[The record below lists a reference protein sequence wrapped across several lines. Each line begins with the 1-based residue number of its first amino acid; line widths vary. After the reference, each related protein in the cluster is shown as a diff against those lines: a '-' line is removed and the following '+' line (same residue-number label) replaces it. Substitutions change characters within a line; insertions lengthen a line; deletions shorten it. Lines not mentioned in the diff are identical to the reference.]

1 MMRVH
6 RRDATHNCHGR
17 RRQFSPLI
25 SVFPCALHPF
35 PDSIMSSN
43 VSPIL
48 FYWGFS
54 PWASKV
60 TAYLALRSIPHSE
73 CDQPITLPRPDI
85 KALGVNYRRI
95 PVLAIGRDIY
105 CDTLCI
111 LSSLEKLFP
120 SSTIS
125 ADNPTEAALEHLLEK
140 WTDVVVFKPA
150 ADAIPSA
157 LPLCQDPAFIK
168 DRTELWGR
176 DWDPKESD
184 KLRPA
189 GLANLQANFEFLE
202 QLLGDGREWV
212 IGGQGPK
219 LADIHGEQS
228 QTVVEDGMTDNIT
241 SGMDLWLDA

>member
-1 MMRVH
+1 
-6 RRDATHNCHGR
+6 
-17 RRQFSPLI
+17 
-25 SVFPCALHPF
+25 
-35 PDSIMSSN
+35 MSSTM
-43 VSPIL
+43 SPIL

-111 LSSLEKLFP
+111 LSSLERLFP

-125 ADNPTEAALEHLLEK
+125 AENPTDAALEHLLEK

-150 ADAIPSA
+150 ADAIPSV

-176 DWDPKESD
+176 DWDPRASD

-189 GLANLQANFEFLE
+189 GLANLQANFDFLE
-202 QLLGDGREWV
+202 EMFGDEREW
-212 IGGQGPK
+212 ILGGQGPK
-219 LADIHGEQS
+219 LADIHGEYS
-228 QTVVEDGMTDNIT
+228 QCMIEAGVANYSI
-241 SGMDLWLDA
+241 SGVDLRLDA